1 MIDCVMFGLLKS
13 RPPVDD
19 DEYDWLVACFAWLTR
34 EFGGNT
40 GLRGATLVL
49 PSREFFPHSKLTGH
63 DRALELFDQVKALAG
78 MTEWQC
84 DLIPGAASREYRVTT
99 GHALKHEGR
108 GPPLGTF
115 GYADGRYYVTY
126 NPTALADP
134 AGLIA
139 TFAHEL
145 SHYLIHTAE
154 TPPPGGRDLEEH
166 ATDLAAVFMGFG
178 VLMANS
184 AKSFDQFQNFGEMG
198 WQMQARGYLS
208 ENALATGLALFVA
221 ASGADA
227 STAQVALKDYLRKPF
242 RRALKAIRRDYPDLS
257 TELRDMDLAD
267 WR

>member
-1 MIDCVMFGLLKS
+1 MFGLSKP

-19 DEYDWLVACFAWLTR
+19 EEYDWLLACFAWLSR
-34 EFGGNT
+34 EFGGNS
-40 GLRGATLVL
+40 GLRGAALIL
-49 PSREFFPHSKLTGH
+49 PSRDFFPHSKLTGH

-84 DLIPGAASREYRVTT
+84 DLIPGAASREHRVTT
-99 GHALKHEGR
+99 GHGLRHEGK

-115 GYADGRYYVTY
+115 EYANGRYRITY
-126 NPTALADP
+126 DP
-134 AGLIA
+134 ASLRDPATLVA

-145 SHYLIHTAE
+145 SHYLIHSAE
-154 TPPPGGRDLEEH
+154 TAPPGGRELEEH

-184 AKSFDQFQNFGEMG
+184 AKSFGQFQNFGEIG

-208 ENALATGLALFVA
+208 ENALTTGLALFVV
-221 ASGADA
+221 ASGGDA
-227 STAQVALKDYLRKPF
+227 VDAEAALKDYLRKPF
-242 RRALKAIRRDYPDLS
+242 RRAVKAVRRDHPDLRS
-257 TELRDMDLAD
+257 ELRDMDLDD

>member
-1 MIDCVMFGLLKS
+1 MMFGLLKP

-19 DEYDWLVACFAWLTR
+19 EEYDWLLACFAWLSR
-34 EFGGNT
+34 EFGGNS
-40 GLRGATLVL
+40 GLRGATLIL

-84 DLIPGAASREYRVTT
+84 DLIPGAASREHRVTT
-99 GHALKHEGR
+99 GHGLKHEGK

-115 GYADGRYYVTY
+115 EYADGRYRITY
-126 NPTALADP
+126 NPASLLDP
-134 AGLIA
+134 ATLVA

-145 SHYLIHTAE
+145 SHYLIHSAE
-154 TPPPGGRDLEEH
+154 TAPPGGRELEEH

-184 AKSFDQFQNFGEMG
+184 AKSFGQFQNFGEMG

-208 ENALATGLALFVA
+208 ENALTTGLALFVL

-227 STAQVALKDYLRKPF
+227 TDAEAALKDYLRKPF
-242 RRALKAIRRDYPDLS
+242 RRAVMAVRRDHPDLAN
-257 TELRDMDLAD
+257 ELRDMDLAD

>member
-1 MIDCVMFGLLKS
+1 MFGLSKP

-19 DEYDWLVACFAWLTR
+19 EEYDWLLACFAWLAR
-34 EFGGNT
+34 EFGGNSA
-40 GLRGATLVL
+40 LRGATLVL
-49 PSREFFPHSKLTGH
+49 PSRDFFPPSKLTGH
-63 DRALELFDQVKALAG
+63 ERALELFGQVKALAG

-84 DLIPGAASREYRVTT
+84 DLIPGAASREHRVTT
-99 GHALKHEGR
+99 GHGLKHEGK

-115 GYADGRYYVTY
+115 GYTDGCYQITY
-126 NPTALADP
+126 NPASLADP
-134 AGLIA
+134 ATLVA

-145 SHYLIHTAE
+145 SHYLIHSAQTA
-154 TPPPGGRDLEEH
+154 PPGGRELEEH

-184 AKSFDQFQNFGEMG
+184 AKSFGQFQDFGEIG

-208 ENALATGLALFVA
+208 ENALTTGVALFVV

-227 STAQVALKDYLRKPF
+227 ATAETALKDYLRKPF
-242 RRALKAIRRDYPDLS
+242 RHAVKAIVRDHPDLA
-257 TELRDMDLAD
+257 TELRDMDLID